1 MFATSLII
9 FVGVGII
16 SGLGFGLYLDDIKG
30 TELMFVEGPSLSIVP
45 SNVEFESGEKVELRI
60 VNSGDTPILFSDAAY
75 GLEITG
81 LAGVV
86 IFSPQSQPEL
96 SLLDPGEWVVLHWDQ
111 IKNDGTRALD
121 GLYKITVRG
130 SGDTGDVIL
139 GSTTV
144 TIR

>member
-1 MFATSLII
+1 MFAKSLII
-9 FVGVGII
+9 FVGVGVI
-16 SGLGFGLYLDDIKG
+16 SGLVFGLYLQDIND
-30 TELMFVEGPSLSIVP
+30 TELMFVEGPSLSVI
-45 SNVEFESGEKVELRI
+45 SSSVEFVSGEEIELRI
-60 VNSGDTPILFSDAAY
+60 VNSGNSPILFNDASY

-86 IFSPQSQPEL
+86 IFSPQSRPEL
-96 SLLDPGEWVVLHWDQ
+96 SILDPGEWVVLYWDQ

-130 SGDTGDVIL
+130 SEDTGDIVL